1 MNVDPTSR
9 TSAPG
14 GNHAV
19 SFAGSVVL
27 VTGGGRGLGRAYA
40 SLLASRGA
48 SVIINDLGVSAD
60 GNAPSPEVAESAAAE
75 IRTSGGSAVADCS
88 DIATEPGAA
97 AVIAKALDSFGRL
110 DAVINNA
117 GSVRGAQLSD
127 ATLADLDHM
136 LAVHVRG
143 AFLVTRAAWKIM
155 TQQRY
160 GRVVMTTSIG
170 GLYGQIGLASYG
182 AAKGA
187 VMGLTR
193 VLALEGESLGVRV
206 NAVAPLAYTRL
217 AAGIPDE
224 EHRAL
229 FERNLRVEQ
238 VAPLVAL
245 LASRECP
252 VSGQIFDAG
261 AGRFARIFV
270 GEGTGY
276 LDAEATIESVRDH
289 FSEVVADNEYTSPK
303 GSNEAVERTV
313 QLMTAGRNGR
323 GLG

>member
-1 MNVDPTSR
+1 
-9 TSAPG
+9 
-14 GNHAV
+14 V

-27 VTGGGRGLGRAYA
+27 ITGGGRGLGCAYA

-48 SVIINDLGVSAD
+48 RLVINDLGVSAD
-60 GNAPSPEVAESAAAE
+60 GEAPSPEVAESAAAE
-75 IRTSGGSAVADCS
+75 IRASGQLAVADCS

-97 AVIAKALDSFGRL
+97 SAVAAALDHYGRL

-117 GSVRGAQLSD
+117 GFVRAAQFGD
-127 ATLADLDHM
+127 ASLAHLDQM

-143 AFLVTRAAWKIM
+143 AFLVTRAAWKVM
-155 TQQRY
+155 AEQRY
-160 GRVVMTTSIG
+160 GRVVMTTSTG

-193 VLALEGESLGVRV
+193 VLALEGASLGVRV

-224 EHRAL
+224 RHRAL
-229 FERNLRVEQ
+229 FERNARVEQ

-245 LASRECP
+245 LAHRECP
-252 VSGQIFDAG
+252 VNGQIFAAG

-270 GEGTGY
+270 GEGTGH

-289 FSEVVADNEYTSPK
+289 FSEVLADNDYTSPT
-303 GSNEAVERTV
+303 GSNEAVQRTV
-313 QLMTAGRNGR
+313 QLMAASQNDRD
-323 GLG
+323 LG